1 MIINFNKEPLHNKKP
16 LEHIMN
22 KTDWTGVFPAVT
34 TQYNEDY
41 SVNLL
46 ATQVMLDEL
55 IKDGV
60 HGIITLGTVGENY
73 SLSAEEKRNVLAASQ
88 EVIAGRVPLLS
99 GVAENTT
106 ALASQY
112 AKDCESIGIDG
123 LMVLPGL
130 IYKSNERETIN
141 HFQQVA
147 RSSSLPNMIY
157 NNPVSYGV
165 DTNIEMMKVLAAED
179 NIVSIKE
186 STTSTFRITDLF
198 NEFGDDRFQ
207 IFCGVDNIAF
217 ESLML
222 GAHGWISGLTNV
234 FPKESVAIYNLL
246 KNGDTNKALEIYRW
260 ITPLLHLDTIPTLVQ
275 CIKLAEQEVARGNE
289 RIRAPRLTLV
299 GEEREL
305 VIRLVKEALE
315 NRPQL

>member
-1 MIINFNKEPLHNKKP
+1 MKNI
-16 LEHIMN
+16 
-22 KTDWTGVFPAVT
+22 DWKGVFPAVT

-41 SVNLL
+41 TVNIP
-46 ATQVMLDEL
+46 ATQKMLDEL

-73 SLSAEEKRNVLAASQ
+73 SLSAEEKRNVLAASK
-88 EVIAGRVPLLS
+88 EVISGRVPLLS

-106 ALASQY
+106 QLACEY
-112 AKDCESIGIDG
+112 AKDCKRIGIDG

-141 HFQQVA
+141 HFQQIA
-147 RSSSLPNMIY
+147 RCTQLPNMIY
-157 NNPVSYGV
+157 NNPISYGV
-165 DTNIEMMKVLAAED
+165 DTNIEMMKVLAAEE
-179 NIVSIKE
+179 NIVAIKE

-198 NEFGDDRFQ
+198 NEFGEERFQ

-217 ESLML
+217 ESLLL

-246 KNGDTNKALEIYRW
+246 KNGETKKALEIYRW

-275 CIKLAEQEVARGNE
+275 CIKLAEQEVGRGNE
-289 RIRAPRLTLV
+289 RIRAPRLTLI
-299 GEEREL
+299 GEERAL
-305 VIRLVKEALE
+305 VIRLIKQALE
-315 NRPQL
+315 NRPAL

>member
-1 MIINFNKEPLHNKKP
+1 MKN
-16 LEHIMN
+16 
-22 KTDWTGVFPAVT
+22 TDWRGVFPAVT

-41 SVNLL
+41 SINLPGM
-46 ATQVMLDEL
+46 QKMLDQL

-60 HGIITLGTVGENY
+60 HGIIALGTVGENY
-73 SLSAEEKRNVLAASQ
+73 ALSAKEKRNVLAASK
-88 EVIAGRVPLLS
+88 EAIDGRVPLLS

-106 ALASQY
+106 ALAQQY

-130 IYKSNERETIN
+130 IYKSNRRETIN
-141 HFQQVA
+141 HFQKVA
-147 RSSSLPNMIY
+147 RSSALPNMIY

-165 DTNIEMMKVLAAED
+165 DTNIEMMKVLAAEE

-198 NEFGDDRFQ
+198 NEFGEERFQ
-207 IFCGVDNIAF
+207 IFCGVDNIAY
-217 ESLML
+217 ESLLL

-234 FPKESVAIYNLL
+234 FPKESVAIYNLI
-246 KNGDTNKALEIYRW
+246 KNGNTQKALDIYRW

-275 CIKLAEQEVARGNE
+275 CIKLAEQEVGRGHE

-299 GEEREL
+299 GEERD
-305 VIRLVKEALE
+305 LVKKLIQQALDK
-315 NRPQL
+315 RPQI

>member
-1 MIINFNKEPLHNKKP
+1 MSNI
-16 LEHIMN
+16 
-22 KTDWTGVFPAVT
+22 DWKGVFPAVT

-41 SVNLL
+41 SVNLP
-46 ATQVMLDEL
+46 ATQKMLDEL

-60 HGIITLGTVGENY
+60 HGIIALGTVGENY
-73 SLSAEEKRNVLAASQ
+73 SLSANEKINVLAASK
-88 EVIAGRVPLLS
+88 EVIDGRVPLLS

-106 ALASQY
+106 QLACEY
-112 AKDCESIGIDG
+112 AKDCKLIGIDG

-130 IYKSNERETIN
+130 IYKSNEREAIN
-141 HFQQVA
+141 HFQQIA
-147 RSSSLPNMIY
+147 RSSDLPNMIY

-165 DTNIEMMKVLAAED
+165 DTNIEMMKVLAAEE

-198 NEFGDDRFQ
+198 NEFGEDRFQ
-207 IFCGVDNIAF
+207 VFCGVDNIAY
-217 ESLML
+217 ESLLL

-234 FPKESVAIYNLL
+234 FPRESVAIYNLL
-246 KNGDTNKALEIYRW
+246 NNGETQKALEIYRW

-275 CIKLAEQEVARGNE
+275 CIKLAEQEVGRGHE
-289 RIRAPRLTLV
+289 RIRAPRLTLI

-305 VIRLVKEALE
+305 VIRLIKEALA
-315 NRPQL
+315 NRPSL

>member
-1 MIINFNKEPLHNKKP
+1 
-16 LEHIMN
+16 MN
-22 KTDWTGVFPAVT
+22 HTNWSGVFPAIT
-34 TQYNEDY
+34 TQYNEDF
-41 SVNLL
+41 SINFE
-46 ATQVMLDEL
+46 ATQKMLDEL

-60 HGIITLGTVGENY
+60 HGIIILGTVGENY
-73 SLSAEEKRNVLAASQ
+73 SLSASEKRQVLEASK
-88 EVIAGRVPLLS
+88 EVTAGRVPLLT

-106 ALASQY
+106 ELAKSY
-112 AKDCESIGIDG
+112 AKDAEKIGLDG

-141 HFQQVA
+141 HFQQIA
-147 RSSSLPNMIY
+147 RSSELPNMIY

-165 DTNIEMMKVLAAED
+165 DTNIEMMKILAAEE

-198 NEFGDDRFQ
+198 NEFGEERFK

-217 ESLML
+217 ESLLL

-234 FPKESVAIYNLL
+234 FPRESVAIYNLL
-246 KNGDTNKALEIYRW
+246 KSGDKKKALEIYRW

-275 CIKLAEQEVARGNE
+275 CIKLAEQEVGRGSE
-289 RIRAPRLTLV
+289 RIRAPRLDLI

-305 VIRLVKEALE
+305 VIRLVKEAVE
-315 NRPQL
+315 TRPTL